1 MRSKAGVETAAR
13 NSCGNICFIAQSF
26 SNPLEWSVSAG
37 TKCGSVEQEFYGYE
51 GSGGTVGVAKLKI
64 INKAC

>member
-1 MRSKAGVETAAR
+1 LFHSAE
-13 NSCGNICFIAQSF
+13 F

-37 TKCGSVEQEFYGYE
+37 TKCGGVEQEFYLYE